1 MLSENIS
8 MFLGNILV
16 VSGSFLILI
25 LLVKKF
31 AWKNIQAMF
40 EKRAQKI
47 SDDIDEAEKSR
58 QRAEVLATEREKQ
71 LVNSRQE
78 AQTIIQNAKDSAARS
93 RENMLLEAE
102 EEVSRKKDQADQDI
116 QQSKVDALSS
126 IKGDVADI
134 SMQIASKILSQE
146 LNEEGHQNLINSF
159 IEKLGDADGTK

>member
-1 MLSENIS
+1 VVSSTVSL
-8 MFLGNILV
+8 FLGNILV
-16 VSGSFLILI
+16 ASGAFII
-25 LLVKKF
+25 LLLLIKKF
-31 AWKNIQAMF
+31 AWKNIQEMF

-58 QRAEVLATEREKQ
+58 QRAETLATEREKQ

-93 RENMLLEAE
+93 RENMLVEAE

-116 QQSKVDALSS
+116 KQSRIDALAS
-126 IKGDVADI
+126 IKGDVAEI
-134 SMQIASKILSQE
+134 SMQIASSILAQE

-159 IEKLGDADGTK
+159 IEKLGDDNGLK